1 MVLRSP
7 SATCLSWVGPPSD
20 LGGGFARAVLLLVS
34 QSSAQRYRPGP
45 GECWGVESPGFQP
58 AGDGTRQVPPKF
70 NFAIIRARYSSLG
83 PFSPYRETSSKIM
96 QITIFVSR
104 VSSSIEA
111 TGAVLDESDGEGEDV
126 ESWNT
131 WDKGHFC
138 SGCSHSDYAHAS
150 CGATPHCMARLAF
163 L

>member
-1 MVLRSP
+1 MKNFEDFLVASTFLF
-7 SATCLSWVGPPSD
+7 CDWVYLS
-20 LGGGFARAVLLLVS
+20 LVS
-34 QSSAQRYRPGP
+34 
-45 GECWGVESPGFQP
+45 
-58 AGDGTRQVPPKF
+58 
-70 NFAIIRARYSSLG
+70 RA
-83 PFSPYRETSSKIM
+83 
-96 QITIFVSR
+96 
-104 VSSSIEA
+104 SSSIEA